1 MATAS
6 HFAVCQRM
14 LSLCVSV
21 FTWHSLYKVTGSL
34 ELGSH
39 PIQDDFILA
48 NYYYSGLISR
58 SSYAQPLEAR
68 ILSYP
73 VL

>member
-21 FTWHSLYKVTGSL
+21 FTWHFLYKVTGSL

-39 PIQDDFILA
+39 PIQDDFIL
-48 NYYYSGLISR
+48 NYYYGDLISR

-68 ILSYP
+68 ISSYL